1 MAEAIGAASGL
12 LTLSTFA
19 FDASIKLYTTVKGY
33 QSHPKQVR
41 DLLDEIQ
48 ALVDVL
54 GPLTD
59 TISANADVDLS
70 ALRFP
75 LRQCGNACSELE
87 KEIKKCLPKPDSGKT
102 SLRGWARL
110 RYMGDDINGF
120 RGLISGYKLT
130 ISIALADAHLRKSSI
145 TAESIK
151 AHEEL
156 VKTAKADL
164 GAHLESLD
172 EKMELIL
179 ERTTEDANP
188 DETEMQKLKDE
199 RLSTE
204 KCLEICTQLSQHIGE
219 IASLKNRSA
228 SSASE
233 DDPTTFPE
241 RVVSEG
247 LQECQESLNT
257 TAAKLGE
264 HMNSVWER
272 LLAKSKTVLTSEEE
286 IEELSKLKD
295 QWETTRQCI
304 DICSKADR
312 RMRENVSNIVNH
324 STGDAVQFMVSTD
337 GNIING
343 TNKGLG
349 WRSRQV
355 GGHLNDATVQQI
367 SRDFASVYLRHPE
380 NGAAAPHSTSPT
392 PSPDESSYE
401 FTQRYGRGSKLSPKS
416 TPQGSMGRV
425 A

>member
-1 MAEAIGAASGL
+1 M
-12 LTLSTFA
+12 A
-19 FDASIKLYTTVKGY
+19 FDIYNSRT
-33 QSHPKQVR
+33 
-41 DLLDEIQ
+41 
-48 ALVDVL
+48 
-54 GPLTD
+54 
-59 TISANADVDLS
+59 
-70 ALRFP
+70 
-75 LRQCGNACSELE
+75 
-87 KEIKKCLPKPDSGKT
+87 
-102 SLRGWARL
+102 
-110 RYMGDDINGF
+110 
-120 RGLISGYKLT
+120 
-130 ISIALADAHLRKSSI
+130 SSI

-151 AHEEL
+151 AHEQL
-156 VKTAKADL
+156 VKTAKDDL

-179 ERTTEDANP
+179 ERTTKDPNS
-188 DETEMQKLKDE
+188 DGTELQRLKDE

-219 IASLKNRSA
+219 IAILKNRNG

-233 DDPTTFPE
+233 DDPTAFPE

-247 LQECQESLNT
+247 LQECQDSLNT

-272 LLAKSKTVLTSEEE
+272 LLAKSKTALTSEEE

-380 NGAAAPHSTSPT
+380 NTTAAPHTTSPAQN
-392 PSPDESSYE
+392 PDESSYE

-416 TPQGSMGRV
+416 IPQGSMAEASHNSPQVRGG

>member
-1 MAEAIGAASGL
+1 MAFNIYNS
-12 LTLSTFA
+12 
-19 FDASIKLYTTVKGY
+19 
-33 QSHPKQVR
+33 
-41 DLLDEIQ
+41 
-48 ALVDVL
+48 
-54 GPLTD
+54 
-59 TISANADVDLS
+59 
-70 ALRFP
+70 
-75 LRQCGNACSELE
+75 
-87 KEIKKCLPKPDSGKT
+87 
-102 SLRGWARL
+102 
-110 RYMGDDINGF
+110 
-120 RGLISGYKLT
+120 
-130 ISIALADAHLRKSSI
+130 RKSSV

-156 VKTAKADL
+156 IKTAKDDL
-164 GAHLESLD
+164 GARLEILD

-179 ERTTEDANP
+179 EKTTDDPNS
-188 DETEMQKLKDE
+188 DETELQRLKAE

-219 IASLKNRSA
+219 IVLLKNRNA

-233 DDPTTFPE
+233 DDPTAFPE

-247 LQECQESLNT
+247 LQECRDSLNT
-257 TAAKLGE
+257 TTAKLGE

-286 IEELSKLKD
+286 IEELAKLKD

-367 SRDFASVYLRHPE
+367 SRDFASLYLRHPE
-380 NGAAAPHSTSPT
+380 DVTATPHTASSAQNA
-392 PSPDESSYE
+392 DESSYE

-416 TPQGSMGRV
+416 TPQGSMASARLAEGCHNSPQIRGGT
-425 A
+425 